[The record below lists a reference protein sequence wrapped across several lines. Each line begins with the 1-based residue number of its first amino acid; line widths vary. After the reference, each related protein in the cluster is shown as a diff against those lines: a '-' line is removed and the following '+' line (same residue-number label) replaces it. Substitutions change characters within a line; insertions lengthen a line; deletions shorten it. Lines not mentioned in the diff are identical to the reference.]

1 MDDYM
6 YEDDG
11 EAAVYDEC
19 NTGGAFESAID
30 HDALLKAEQ
39 DESIRQEEAMS
50 KFMNKLRDM
59 IIWEPFLLD
68 NTIDDLEL
76 VTKSSIAQLEE
87 LAYRPHTPPP
97 PTSGAILPT
106 GCQHIQSAAVLH
118 LLSSSSASPRTVFLR
133 LKRDLAN
140 IDEFMSSVTP
150 ARVESVYW
158 NELGKYAFINFLD
171 EATAKVYR
179 DYMSYHPSHP
189 YNWEVKDTLMNNSV
203 RPMRPEIAE
212 AVIVNGAT
220 RILRLN
226 KVPINVPYGRAW
238 RIAETGHPRFCHVIR
253 IREGPVD
260 KDFAIEFDDV
270 GKAIS
275 ARDRLAA
282 RAEMRGVGFLWMG
295 NELDRKIEE
304 FTEEL
309 NGVMEPVKINLRA

>member
-11 EAAVYDEC
+11 ASGVPYER
-19 NTGGAFESAID
+19 NTGGNFDSAVD
-30 HDALLKAEQ
+30 HGALLRVEQAETM
-39 DESIRQEEAMS
+39 RQEEAMS

-68 NTIDDLEL
+68 NTIHDLEL

-87 LAYRPHTPPP
+87 LAYRPRTPPP
-97 PTSGAILPT
+97 PTSGAVLPT
-106 GCQHIQSAAVLH
+106 GSHHIQTAAVHH
-118 LLSSSSASPRTVFLR
+118 LVVTSSAGPRTVFLR

-171 EATAKVYR
+171 ADMANAYR
-179 DYMSYHPSHP
+179 GYMRYHPSHP
-189 YNWEVKDTLMNNSV
+189 YNWEVKDTLMNNAV
-203 RPMRPEIAE
+203 RPMRTEIAE
-212 AVIVNGAT
+212 AVVVNCAT

-226 KVPINVPYGRAW
+226 RVPINVGYGWAW
-238 RIAETGHPRFCHVIR
+238 RIAETGHPRFYHVIR

-260 KDFAIEFDDV
+260 KDFALEFDDV

-282 RAEMRGVGFLWMG
+282 RVEMRGVGFVWIG

-309 NGVMEPVKINLRA
+309 DGVMEPVKINFRV